1 MEKMHKS
8 IVRINRLH
16 LHPHPDNPR
25 KDLGDLEE
33 LRESIR
39 EHGVMQNLTV
49 VPMDE
54 EFEEFRILIGHR
66 RFAASE
72 GILTELPCV
81 IVEGLSDREQVG
93 IMLCENMQRS
103 DLTYIEQAHGFQMM
117 MDLGDD
123 VETISK
129 KTGFSERTVKH
140 RLEIA
145 KLPKKVIEEVEKET
159 SWQIGIKDYIE
170 LEKIEDLEDRAEI
183 LADSNDSDDLHH
195 NIDRYLRDKMYER
208 NIAKLSELFKSLG
221 CKEVKNNVNYSDK
234 YDLLHFGP
242 DKHSWMYIDDRI
254 DFDELKTAIEKKQ
267 AKKKEVVYQI
277 SYSLVY
283 VATVNNIKEK
293 KKTKQDLERERL
305 QNNEKQLEEAR
316 KQICS
321 EFAKCIADID
331 ADRFRNLETEKTR
344 FKQMV
349 EDLWKIAEKVE
360 LCLYG
365 YQISQKSS
373 DSICKDALA
382 PLFEKYDE
390 LHLLQKIMTRI
401 LTKLSSK
408 YGYDFCNWNNTP
420 NRKHLEDF
428 ESFYEVLYFFGMRL
442 NEEFIDII
450 EGSSDLYEP
459 DGEEDEE

>member
-66 RFAASE
+66 RYAASE

-195 NIDRYLRDKMYER
+195 NIERYLRDQMYER
-208 NIAKLSELFKSLG
+208 NTAKLSELFKSLG
-221 CKEVKNNVNYSDK
+221 CKEVKNNINYSDK
-234 YDLLHFGP
+234 YDLLHFGT

-331 ADRFRNLETEKTR
+331 PDRFRNLETEKTR

-349 EDLWKIAEKVE
+349 ENLWKIAEKVE

-408 YGYDFCNWNNTP
+408 HGYDFCNWNNTP
-420 NRKHLEDF
+420 NRKHLENF

-442 NEEFIDII
+442 NDEFRVII

-459 DGEEDEE
+459 DEEEDEG

>member
-1 MEKMHKS
+1 M
-8 IVRINRLH
+8 
-16 LHPHPDNPR
+16 
-25 KDLGDLEE
+25 
-33 LRESIR
+33 RETLPSF
-39 EHGVMQNLTV
+39 QNCL
-49 VPMDE
+49 
-54 EFEEFRILIGHR
+54 
-66 RFAASE
+66 
-72 GILTELPCV
+72 
-81 IVEGLSDREQVG
+81 
-93 IMLCENMQRS
+93 
-103 DLTYIEQAHGFQMM
+103 
-117 MDLGDD
+117 
-123 VETISK
+123 K
-129 KTGFSERTVKH
+129 
-140 RLEIA
+140 
-145 KLPKKVIEEVEKET
+145 
-159 SWQIGIKDYIE
+159 
-170 LEKIEDLEDRAEI
+170 
-183 LADSNDSDDLHH
+183 
-195 NIDRYLRDKMYER
+195 
-208 NIAKLSELFKSLG
+208 G
-221 CKEVKNNVNYSDK
+221 CKEVKNNINYSDK
-234 YDLLHFGP
+234 YDLLHFGT

-331 ADRFRNLETEKTR
+331 PDRFRNLETEKTR

-349 EDLWKIAEKVE
+349 ENLWKIAEKVE

-408 YGYDFCNWNNTP
+408 HGYDFCNWNNTP
-420 NRKHLEDF
+420 NRKHLENF

-442 NEEFIDII
+442 NDEFRVII

-459 DGEEDEE
+459 DEEEDEG